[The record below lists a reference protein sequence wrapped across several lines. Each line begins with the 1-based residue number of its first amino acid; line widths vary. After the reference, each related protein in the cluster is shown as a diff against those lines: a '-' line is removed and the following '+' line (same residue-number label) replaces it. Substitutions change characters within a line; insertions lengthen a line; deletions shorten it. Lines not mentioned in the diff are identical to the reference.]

1 MGSQSDWPTMQNSAN
16 ILEKFGVSFE
26 AKIVS
31 AHRTPDL
38 LFEYAKTAESRG
50 LKCIIAGAGGAAH
63 LPGMTASMTTIPILG
78 VPIKSK
84 CLKGVDSLLSIV
96 QMHAGVPTATFAIG
110 EAGATNAALFAIS
123 MLAANGNE
131 TLAEELKIFRAE
143 QVQKIESAEL
153 PPS

>member
-1 MGSQSDWPTMQNSAN
+1 MP
-16 ILEKFGVSFE
+16 
-26 AKIVS
+26 
-31 AHRTPDL
+31 
-38 LFEYAKTAESRG
+38 
-50 LKCIIAGAGGAAH
+50 AG
-63 LPGMTASMTTIPILG
+63 I
-78 VPIKSK
+78 
-84 CLKGVDSLLSIV
+84 
-96 QMHAGVPTATFAIG
+96 PTATFAIG